1 MLNIG
6 DEIFTKW
13 RRRWVLWYL
22 VFLLD
27 KEAYSQCSLLRAQT
41 KVITH
46 IKIKGNENEK
56 LIKDHHDPDAGAD
69 GISIGSGTGA

>member
-1 MLNIG
+1 MLDIG

-27 KEAYSQCSLLRAQT
+27 KEAYSQINA
-41 KVITH
+41 VITH
-46 IKIKGNENEK
+46 KIKSNENEK
-56 LIKDHHDPDAGAD
+56 FIKDHHDPDAGAD
-69 GISIGSGTGA
+69 GISAGNGTGA